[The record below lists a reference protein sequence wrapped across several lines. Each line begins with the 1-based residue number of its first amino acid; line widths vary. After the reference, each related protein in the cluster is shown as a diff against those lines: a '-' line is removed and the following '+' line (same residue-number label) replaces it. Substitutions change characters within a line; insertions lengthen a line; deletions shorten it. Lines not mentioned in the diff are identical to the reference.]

1 MLKYR
6 VLYCFI
12 LAAAVLFYL
21 FFEGYLSFI
30 TLILAVLLPIASLLC
45 TVVAWSRVRVQLNG
59 ILPIAAKGM
68 PAQFLVEV
76 SNTSIFPI
84 AHAMLALDCRNA
96 LCGKKKKAG
105 LHLPVG
111 ARSRTEIQRE
121 IISQYCGKLT
131 IQVTGIKIYDYFGIF
146 TFPQKMNLQ
155 TDIYVLPQNIQIDTE
170 MDSHTN
176 YNVESDTYSKVKSGD
191 DPSEIF
197 DIREFREGDR
207 LRNVHWKLS
216 SRLNKLMVKEFSLPL
231 DNSIILLFDLFSAE
245 LARIDTLIETVV
257 SVSQFLLNNEICHM
271 VEWYDG
277 IHQQFEENTIEQ
289 SDHLSLL
296 LNQILGASTY
306 EGQPNNTLAFH
317 NKLNA
322 SREYSHAIYVTTK
335 MCKSELME
343 FCGNEKIHK
352 STILLITQEELSPEQ
367 KALKDSLNA
376 MNVDVFLIEPGKLR
390 ESIDDLII

>member
-30 TLILAVLLPIASLLC
+30 TLILTVLLPIVSLLC
-45 TVVAWSRVRVQLNG
+45 TTAAWSRVRVQLNG
-59 ILPIAAKGM
+59 ILPIAEKGS
-68 PAQFLVEV
+68 PAQFSVQV

-96 LCGKKKKAG
+96 LCGQKKKAV

-111 ARSRTEIQRE
+111 ARSNTEIQRE
-121 IISQYCGKLT
+121 IVSQYCGKLT

-146 TFPQKMNLQ
+146 AFPQKTNLQ
-155 TDIYVLPQNIQIDTE
+155 TDIYVLPQNVQIDTE

-176 YNVESDTYSKVKSGD
+176 YSVESDTYSKFKSGD

-197 DIREFREGDR
+197 EIREFREGDR

-216 SRLNKLMVKEFSLPL
+216 SRLNKLMVKNFSLPL
-231 DNSIILLFDLFSAE
+231 DNSILLLFDLFSTE

-257 SVSQFLLNNEICHM
+257 SVSQFLLNNEICHTM
-271 VEWYDG
+271 EWYD
-277 IHQQFEENTIEQ
+277 HPHEQFEEVTIEQ

-296 LNQILGASTY
+296 LNQVLATSTY
-306 EGQPNNTLAFH
+306 DDQSNTLAFH
-317 NKLNA
+317 NKLNEN
-322 SREYSHAIYVTTK
+322 REYSHAIYVTTQ
-335 MCKSELME
+335 MRKSELME

-352 STILLITQEELSPEQ
+352 TTILLITQEELSAEQ

-376 MNVDVFLIEPGKLR
+376 MNVNVFLIEPGKLR